1 LYKKHR
7 SKSLVPEGC
16 DGVTWGSAV
25 EVEERDGEFYVIVQG
40 DYPDSCSTICG
51 TEQEVE
57 VNNININLYSGKPEG
72 ILCSQMLT
80 PFEEEVLLE
89 TDKLDPGE
97 VTVTVNVDH
106 AMTTFTLP

>member
-1 LYKKHR
+1 
-7 SKSLVPEGC
+7 
-16 DGVTWGSAV
+16 
-25 EVEERDGEFYVIVQG
+25 
-40 DYPDSCSTICG
+40 
-51 TEQEVE
+51 
-57 VNNININLYSGKPEG
+57 
-72 ILCSQMLT
+72 MLT